1 MQLLIIEKCEWY
13 KWTEASQSASAEVPV
28 SVESPQMTEG
38 SPAVA
43 PAVEQA
49 ETPTTPAVDA
59 AAENAAQAP
68 ANDQDAVP
76 PAPVR

>member
-1 MQLLIIEKCEWY
+1 
-13 KWTEASQSASAEVPV
+13 
-28 SVESPQMTEG
+28 MTEG